1 MLYSGC
7 MHINVCIGCCNMALV
22 YSLCDLHNV
31 QRFVFMA
38 YCPSRHSRTSWTCC
52 SRPLTARKTASR
64 RRRQRTNNWSVPAVV
79 LKGLQYCWRSV
90 CEGIGLQYCWRSV
103 CEGIGLQYCWHSV
116 CEGIGLQYCWRS
128 VCEGIGSG
136 TVATSVDAPFYLSL
150 TMYQQF
156 ELMCECDC

>member
-1 MLYSGC
+1 MEPVRTLICCILCMYVYNMLYSGC

-103 CEGIGLQYCWHSV
+103 CEGIG
-116 CEGIGLQYCWRS
+116 
-128 VCEGIGSG
+128 SG